1 VTPAG
6 SVGLYLVSLALGS
19 FAGPLTL
26 ARFFDSVG
34 RRPMIVTSLRR
45 VGRAARR
52 HGLLFR
58 AGVLSVPSGAR
69 SSRSPSR

>member
-1 VTPAG
+1 M
-6 SVGLYLVSLALGS
+6 VSLALGS

-52 HGLLFR
+52 HGFALPGGR
-58 AGVLSVPSGAR
+58 ALRAERR
-69 SSRSPSR
+69 SLESIAKPVTAQAAG